1 MYGDKLIRRKIIKKK
16 KENVRNKWIT
26 WPLMWLNRSVVTINA
41 TLQLLDIYIDRDVC
55 TKCYG
60 AHIWNEINAF
70 INIVFLLICEY

>member
-41 TLQLLDIYIDRDVC
+41 TLQLLYIYIYIY
-55 TKCYG
+55 K
-60 AHIWNEINAF
+60 
-70 INIVFLLICEY
+70 VFQFCGF